1 TANTYFRD
9 LSKDIANI
17 WSGDTFTKLLN
28 YTIRTILRLNLTPN
42 KEQQARNIRQ
52 QKALAHS
59 SKIKAYASASASTSA
74 TASAFGNPPS
84 AAGNPPSAYDSH
96 SSAYRSASPRKWEHL
111 LKIKEL
117 MVKLDRLMFKDHTPT
132 TQNRIEAVSTQLA
145 YLSRSC
151 AHPTSS
157 SSTTPQ
163 LTATASTP
171 TSSSTP
177 TVTTAAPAGHPFD
190 SGREKEFVSI
200 SGVLVPTTMADVVA
214 QDLGEREFDVDVIGD
229 DGGYGDSSPSE
240 KDRAVLT
247 SGSNETPAEQVDEP
261 TAKKVTALQTLT
273 RTLLLSASIRHENID
288 ANWVRKSSFSND
300 DFTTDE
306 CHLVAKMVRLL
317 RPYIPSQ
324 GAQGSDR
331 LGDHNPLLLAPFCV
345 IANTL
350 LRATGYSHFAR
361 RLSPIPSIC
370 SLHALQLSATGL
382 YETLSG
388 YHDGRFKILGPD
400 GPIIQVSQVTKS
412 NAHRDVVFASFF
424 NMDVIHDLCSQH
436 GVVFARR

>member
-1 TANTYFRD
+1 
-9 LSKDIANI
+9 
-17 WSGDTFTKLLN
+17 
-28 YTIRTILRLNLTPN
+28 
-42 KEQQARNIRQ
+42 
-52 QKALAHS
+52 
-59 SKIKAYASASASTSA
+59 
-74 TASAFGNPPS
+74 
-84 AAGNPPSAYDSH
+84 
-96 SSAYRSASPRKWEHL
+96 
-111 LKIKEL
+111 
-117 MVKLDRLMFKDHTPT
+117 
-132 TQNRIEAVSTQLA
+132 
-145 YLSRSC
+145 
-151 AHPTSS
+151 
-157 SSTTPQ
+157 
-163 LTATASTP
+163 
-171 TSSSTP
+171 
-177 TVTTAAPAGHPFD
+177 
-190 SGREKEFVSI
+190 
-200 SGVLVPTTMADVVA
+200 MADVVA

-247 SGSNETPAEQVDEP
+247 SGSNETPAEQGNNSACHETMLYIRICSLKTRQAKHYSILLCLGVSLVDEP